1 MEDFNIKDIKF
12 ALDVGTRSVI
22 GTAGIVKNN
31 KFHVL
36 YEKYIEHEER
46 AMIDGQIHDI
56 DLVAKTVKL
65 IVDEIEKEL
74 NIKLESASI
83 AAAGRFLKTIN
94 SKGIVELNPEEEI
107 NKEDV
112 RKLEL
117 IALKEAETEINKST
131 GGKLYCVGYS
141 IKNYYLNGFLISN
154 LQGHKGENVA
164 VEVIA
169 TFLPRSVV
177 DSLYTV
183 LKKVDLKVSNL
194 TLEPIAAIEAAVP
207 KNLRL
212 LNIALVDIG
221 AGTSDIAISS
231 KETISSYGM
240 VPLAGDEVTEA
251 IVQEY
256 LVDFNSA
263 EEIKRNIELKEEIT
277 YVDVIGFENTVKS
290 EDIRKVINPIV
301 TKIAE
306 GISTK
311 IIELNGNKTPSA
323 LFLVGG
329 GAHTPGIIDELS
341 DKLNIPKQRIA
352 VKDRTSV
359 IDCVS
364 ENTFGTAGVTVLGI
378 ALISLKNG
386 DKNFIDINLNGSPI
400 SMFNSHE
407 HTVMDVIIQAGVNPN
422 MLISKNGKNLRYKLN
437 GMKRIAF
444 GEKGINPIIKVNGIK
459 ENIDKNVKLYD
470 DIEIAFAR
478 IGRDA
483 EIKASSQIKDLNCI
497 GIYINEELIN
507 LEPIIIVNGTQESL
521 DYEIREN
528 DEVEIIIP
536 KSAKDIKNY
545 LLNDEIVLEINN
557 KELEDNYNLLEGD
570 KIITKTLEK
579 EANKEVINNINI
591 NEESLINN
599 FEECDKNI
607 VDRHKEEVLEDYL
620 KKHIDELSK
629 IDEVVTDGEVKRD
642 YIEEYLDEK
651 EKLMEET
658 EDEIQIETKNAK
670 TLKEVKLPIEENN
683 KDTKNEITVTFNNN
697 EIQLK
702 GQKDYIV
709 VDVFNFVEYDQSQIR
724 GTINLN
730 LNGKKAGYTEFIND
744 GDIIELFFN

>member
-1 MEDFNIKDIKF
+1 MENLNIKDIKF

-22 GTAGIVKNN
+22 GTVGVLKDN

-56 DLVAKTVKL
+56 DLVAKGVKL
-65 IVDEIEKEL
+65 IVDEIEREL

-94 SKGIVELNPEEEI
+94 SKGSVELNSEEEI

-117 IALKEAETEINKST
+117 IALKEAELEINKST

-141 IKNYYLNGFLISN
+141 IKSYYLNGFLISN
-154 LQGHKGENVA
+154 LQGHKGENA
-164 VEVIA
+164 SVEVIA

-183 LKKVDLKVSNL
+183 IKKVNLKVNNL

-231 KETISSYGM
+231 KETIASYGM

-277 YVDVIGFENTVKS
+277 YVDVIGFENTVRS
-290 EDIRKVINPIV
+290 EDIKKVISPIV

-311 IIELNGNKTPSA
+311 IIELNGNKAPSA

-329 GAHTPGIIDELS
+329 GAYTPGIIDELS
-341 DKLNIPKQRIA
+341 QKLNIPKQRIA
-352 VKDRTSV
+352 LKDRTSV
-359 IDCVS
+359 VECVS
-364 ENTFGTAGVTVLGI
+364 ENNFGTAGVTVLGI
-378 ALISLKNG
+378 ALVSLKNG
-386 DKNFIDINLNGSPI
+386 DKNFIDINLNGSPV

-407 HTVMDVIIQAGVNPN
+407 HTVMDVIIQAGINPN
-422 MLISKNGKNLRYKLN
+422 MLISKNGRNLRFKLN

-444 GEKGINPIIKVNGIK
+444 GEKGVNPIIKVNGIR
-459 ENIDKNVKLYD
+459 ENIDKKVKLYD
-470 DIEIAFAR
+470 NIEISFAR

-483 EIKASSQIKDLNCI
+483 NAKVSSQIKDLNCI
-497 GIYINEELIN
+497 GLYINEELIN
-507 LEPIIIVNGTQESL
+507 LEPIVIVNGSQESL
-521 DYEIREN
+521 DYDIKED
-528 DEVEIIIP
+528 DELEIIIP
-536 KSAKDIKNY
+536 KKAKDLKKYI
-545 LLNDEIVLEINN
+545 LNDKIILFINN
-557 KELEDNYNLLEGD
+557 KELDDEYNLLEGD
-570 KIITKTLEK
+570 KITTKSLEI
-579 EANKEVINNINI
+579 ETNKEVINNIDI
-591 NEESLINN
+591 NEFNEDLSSNNLKESNEK
-599 FEECDKNI
+599 EENKY
-607 VDRHKEEVLEDYL
+607 KEEVIYEH
-620 KKHIDELSK
+620 KK
-629 IDEVVTDGEVKRD
+629 EVEEID
-642 YIEEYLDEK
+642 YIEEYLDKNEA
-651 EKLMEET
+651 LF
-658 EDEIQIETKNAK
+658 QETK
-670 TLKEVKLPIEENN
+670 TDKESSEEIILPIEEDK
-683 KDTKNEITVTFNNN
+683 KDTKKEITVTFNNKK
-697 EIQLK
+697 IKLK
-702 GQKDYIV
+702 GQNDYIV
-709 VDVFNFVEYDQSQIR
+709 VDVFNFVEYDQSQIK
-724 GTINLN
+724 GTINLS
-730 LNGKKAGYTEFIND
+730 LNGKKVGYTEFIDD
-744 GDIIELFFN
+744 GDIIELFFT